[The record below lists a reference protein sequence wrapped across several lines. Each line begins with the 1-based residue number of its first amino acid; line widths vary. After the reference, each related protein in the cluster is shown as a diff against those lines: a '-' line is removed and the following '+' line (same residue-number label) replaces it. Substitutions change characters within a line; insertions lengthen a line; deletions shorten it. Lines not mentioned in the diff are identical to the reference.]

1 MPLDTKQIGWSI
13 GLIGGALY
21 LLKKRRDAHKFQ
33 IISCSQCGSLSDAGC
48 DFCGDCMSCCMCY
61 QFHAE
66 DYDLSLH
73 DPSIHSKALGLFKI
87 DKENIGLTSLNDT
100 THLAIHDWDPYPD
113 ELPVDDKIVHQ
124 YDFYGVDNKGRT
136 YFGDGFLIKEDLF
149 PYGDL
154 MLENAEIGGE
164 FYNVGFI
171 LNEEDAWFVAES
183 FDAETWITEH
193 PTRDK
198 SEVVCVKCKSPAHDC
213 WCERCPQ
220 CEEFWN
226 DAWINCESCFSCDE
240 CCKKS
245 CPELWDAESLD
256 AEEWRKHYE
265 IHGTMA
271 GDDGRCVRCGSN
283 AGFDYAGGCLTCLDV
298 ASQELP
304 LNEDN
309 YKLGNYADYESLE
322 LDTHSYL
329 MSVGHSQ
336 SEAEDLIKRYEAFIE
351 VGFENGDSPY
361 EIGISITENERLDN
375 EAESFEAERKPN
387 QCMHCNEVLYE
398 IEVWEDFRCPHCN
411 NSIGDIYSDKISYDD
426 YMSAE
431 SFEAEDEPIF
441 GDWQEGV
448 VMMAD
453 GSLLVKVV
461 SFPAPNSDE
470 FVGESMW
477 VIVKKGNEY
486 EGKGYLA
493 NEPNHS
499 SLKFGTLIE
508 YGEGTNT
515 QKPVF
520 KGFDETDII
529 TKEQILDP
537 KFKGILRTTPDEY
550 FENEIQIFGDE
561 DEELL
566 QSINEMG
573 LLYSIDNK
581 LWNKKIK
588 GFEAESFAA
597 SPPAIFEDDERGPR
611 EPRHDCA
618 ICGRPYTISRLGREL
633 IQHYLKESENGTLE
647 FKSKE
652 FPNGTR
658 RTARTVAGY
667 FLYREGLDALNEYV
681 LYAPKSNLSPKIEEL
696 LKSSLVQRIVAG
708 DVVNLIEMLE
718 LDDRTDDSPTFGESF
733 EKEFEAE
740 GFK

>member
-1 MPLDTKQIGWSI
+1 MPLDTKQIGLSI
-13 GLIGGALY
+13 GLIGGVLY
-21 LLKKRRDAHKFQ
+21 ILKKRRDAHKFQ
-33 IISCSQCGSLSDAGC
+33 IISCSQCGSLSDGGC

-66 DYDLSLH
+66 NYDLSLL
-73 DPSIHSKALGLFKI
+73 DPSINSNALGLFKI
-87 DKENIGLTSLNDT
+87 DKKNIGLTALNDT

-113 ELPVDDKIVHQ
+113 ELPVDDKIVQQ

-136 YFGDGFLIKEDLF
+136 YFGDGFLVKEDLF

-154 MLENAEIGGE
+154 MLENAEIGGG
-164 FYNVGFI
+164 FYNIGFM
-171 LNEEDAWFVAES
+171 LNEKDAWFVAES
-183 FDAETWITEH
+183 FDAETWTTEH

-226 DAWINCESCFSCDE
+226 EAWINCESCFSCDE

-271 GDDGRCVRCGSN
+271 DDDGRCVRCGSN
-283 AGFDYAGGCLTCLDV
+283 AGFDYEGGCLTCLDV

-304 LNEDN
+304 YN
-309 YKLGNYADYESLE
+309 
-322 LDTHSYL
+322 
-329 MSVGHSQ
+329 
-336 SEAEDLIKRYEAFIE
+336 
-351 VGFENGDSPY
+351 
-361 EIGISITENERLDN
+361 
-375 EAESFEAERKPN
+375 
-387 QCMHCNEVLYE
+387 
-398 IEVWEDFRCPHCN
+398 
-411 NSIGDIYSDKISYDD
+411 
-426 YMSAE
+426 
-431 SFEAEDEPIF
+431 
-441 GDWQEGV
+441 
-448 VMMAD
+448 
-453 GSLLVKVV
+453 
-461 SFPAPNSDE
+461 
-470 FVGESMW
+470 
-477 VIVKKGNEY
+477 
-486 EGKGYLA
+486 
-493 NEPNHS
+493 
-499 SLKFGTLIE
+499 
-508 YGEGTNT
+508 
-515 QKPVF
+515 
-520 KGFDETDII
+520 
-529 TKEQILDP
+529 
-537 KFKGILRTTPDEY
+537 
-550 FENEIQIFGDE
+550 
-561 DEELL
+561 
-566 QSINEMG
+566 
-573 LLYSIDNK
+573 
-581 LWNKKIK
+581 
-588 GFEAESFAA
+588 EAESFAA